1 MSSPFLILLIVLFL
15 PNATNALELKKYH
28 ANFNKLKNDAFVN
41 CIDPKELE
49 DCRFINDV
57 RQFRIE
63 ADEEKEDEMEAALE
77 ELNTRL
83 VAAENQL
90 VEAGRALGDASTTID
105 ALNTQVQQLSGRIA
119 TAETEINQLK
129 NDQRARGG
137 LQSVVDTRLL
147 DKPKEFGGSQER

>member
-1 MSSPFLILLIVLFL
+1 MKFPLSFSLPLLLTLLFVL
-15 PNATNALELKKYH
+15 NATNAL
-28 ANFNKLKNDAFVN
+28 KLKHTNFEKYAKDAYVK

-49 DCRFINDV
+49 ECRFINDV

-90 VEAGRALGDASTTID
+90 VDAGRALGD
-105 ALNTQVQQLSGRIA
+105 
-119 TAETEINQLK
+119 
-129 NDQRARGG
+129 
-137 LQSVVDTRLL
+137 
-147 DKPKEFGGSQER
+147 P

>member
-1 MSSPFLILLIVLFL
+1 MSSCLSFLLTVLFL
-15 PNATNALELKKYH
+15 LDATNALKLKKHVNCDNY
-28 ANFNKLKNDAFVN
+28 KNDAFVN

-49 DCRFINDV
+49 GCRFINDV

-63 ADEEKEDEMEAALE
+63 ADEEKEDEMEQALE

-90 VEAGRALGDASTTID
+90 VDAGRALGDANNTIE
-105 ALNTQVQQLSGRIA
+105 ALNTQVQQLSARIA

-129 NDQRARGG
+129 NNPRGQG
-137 LQSVVDTRLL
+137 SLQSVHQQGAV
-147 DKPKEFGGSQER
+147 G